1 MTYSVPTDRGQLHF
15 AEEWTSVFSTVHVE
29 TCGRENVPFWA
40 KPGPLPT
47 TAPEIPLPT
56 TAAEIVTALMRDL
69 CEDSNA
75 YLYQAVEVEGFCSPA
90 DLDVLKT
97 GRDPR
102 VTRPVALLDD
112 RNEGGAR
119 DNPRG
124 TVRPNKGAL
133 TAHQLYTELRKMVRS
148 QTILS
153 FHYVPAKTNI
163 QSAIAVARGLRVLFT
178 MDTCPPR
185 QMKPTQTGG

>member
-1 MTYSVPTDRGQLHF
+1 MHF
-15 AEEWTSVFSTVHVE
+15 AEEWSSVFSKVHVK

-40 KPGPLPT
+40 KP
-47 TAPEIPLPT
+47 ASPLPT
-56 TAAEIVTALMRDL
+56 TAAEIVKAFMTDF

-75 YLYQAVEVEGFCSPA
+75 YLYQVVEVQGFCSPA
-90 DLDVLKT
+90 DLDVLKR
-97 GRDPR
+97 GQDPR

-133 TAHQLYTELRKMVRS
+133 TAHQLYTGLCKMVRS
-148 QTILS
+148 WTICRN
-153 FHYVPAKTNI
+153 HVRAKTNI
-163 QSAIAVARGLRVLFT
+163 QSATAVAPGFWVLFT

-185 QMKPTQTGG
+185 QMKPTQTGA